1 MSASDKN
8 LRIDVLSIGLLGLA
22 VGALTLGGIQVHLI
36 PQANSLAVCL
46 LCLIFGGIVQIV
58 AGIVDI
64 THQDQLGGTAL
75 TMYGFFWTSV
85 FLIKILNLVQGLQ
98 WDSIHFIPIVFVYMI
113 FSAFMV
119 YLTAHRSLSLMLLHI
134 FITSTFTLDFLV
146 KLGFNLEYYV
156 GIGHL
161 IIGFH
166 AFYHALATL
175 VNRFQCGASLPLGK
189 PVLN

>member
-1 MSASDKN
+1 MSAEDKN

-22 VGALTLGGIQVHLI
+22 VAALTLGGIQVQLI
-36 PQANSLAVCL
+36 APADSIAVCL
-46 LCLIFGGIVQIV
+46 ICLIFGGIVQIV

-85 FLIKILNLVQGLQ
+85 FLIKILNKIQSFH
-98 WDSIHFIPIVFVYMI
+98 WDPSLFVPIVFVFMI
-113 FSAFMV
+113 FSAFMI
-119 YLTAHRSLSLMLLHI
+119 YLTAHRSFSLMILHV
-134 FITSTFTLDFLV
+134 FITCTFTLDLLV
-146 KLGFNLEYYV
+146 KLGFNLEYFV

-161 IIGFH
+161 LIGFH
-166 AFYHALATL
+166 AFYHGLATL
-175 VNRFQCGASLPLGK
+175 VNRFHCGASLPLGK